1 MARASGDRLQ
11 GRIEATLG
19 LATALATL
27 SPPLP
32 SLRLPNPQS
41 LSNEQVSGCSN
52 QVFFIA
58 KNLRRRIEE
67 TWEVM

>member
-27 SPPLP
+27 SPTIATTPKP
-32 SLRLPNPQS
+32 TKSLERAS
-41 LSNEQVSGCSN
+41 FRVFN